1 MRLLRCFIALVL
13 LTGLSGNAPE
23 ETPSSEALQ
32 AATELVSILSADMT
46 KQLAAMLTNAFWPAV
61 EQRARGQNIDDATL
75 SDLRK
80 EFETVQLN
88 VLADAMKGAPQ
99 IYAQHFTASELKDLT
114 AFYRT
119 PTGVKTLVE
128 MPKVTGEFAA
138 SLMPRLQSIQQQM
151 GDAFDKTLR
160 AHGYIK

>member
-1 MRLLRCFIALVL
+1 MRLLRSFIALVL
-13 LTGLSGNAPE
+13 LFGLSGNAPD
-23 ETPSSEALQ
+23 ETPSPEALQ
-32 AATELVSILSADMT
+32 AASELLAILSGDMT
-46 KQLAAMLTNAFWPAV
+46 KQLAAMLTNAFWPAI

-80 EFETVQLN
+80 EFERIQVN

-99 IYAQHFTASELKDLT
+99 IYARHFTASELKDLT

-119 PTGVKTLVE
+119 PTGAKTLVE
-128 MPKVTGEFAA
+128 MPIVTGEFAA
-138 SLMPRLQSIQQQM
+138 SLMPRVQEIQQQM
-151 GDAFDKTLR
+151 SDVFDKTLR

>member
-1 MRLLRCFIALVL
+1 MRLLRSFIALVL
-13 LTGLSGNAPE
+13 LVGLSGNAAE
-23 ETPSSEALQ
+23 ETPSPEALQ
-32 AATELVSILSADMT
+32 AASELLSILSGDMT
-46 KQLAAMLTNAFWPAV
+46 EQLAAMLVNAFWPAI

-80 EFETVQLN
+80 EFERVQLG
-88 VLADAMKGAPQ
+88 VLAEAMKGAPA
-99 IYAQHFTASELKDLT
+99 IYARHFTASELHDLT

-119 PTGVKTLVE
+119 PTGAKTLVE

-138 SLMPRLQSIQQQM
+138 SLMPHLQDIQQQM
-151 GDAFDKTLR
+151 GDAFDRTLR

>member
-1 MRLLRCFIALVL
+1 MRLLRPLFALVL
-13 LTGLSGNAPE
+13 LAGLSGNAPE

-32 AATELVSILSADMT
+32 AASELLSILSGDMT
-46 KQLAAMLTNAFWPAV
+46 KQLAAMLTNGFWPAI
-61 EQRARGQNIDDATL
+61 EQRAHAQNIDDATL

-80 EFETVQLN
+80 EFERIMVN

-99 IYAQHFTASELKDLT
+99 IYAQHFTASELRELT

-119 PTGVKTLVE
+119 PTGTKTLVE

-138 SLMPRLQSIQQQM
+138 SLMPRVQSIQQQM

-160 AHGYIK
+160 AHGYLK

>member
-1 MRLLRCFIALVL
+1 MRLLRPLVALL
-13 LTGLSGNAPE
+13 LLIGLSGNAPE
-23 ETPSSEALQ
+23 ETPSPEALQ
-32 AATELVSILSADMT
+32 AASELLSILSADMT
-46 KQLAAMLTNAFWPAV
+46 KQLAAMLTNAFWPAI
-61 EQRARGQNIDDATL
+61 EQKARGQGIDDATL

-80 EFETVQLN
+80 EFDSIQLN
-88 VLADAMKGAPQ
+88 VLADAMKGAPA
-99 IYAQHFTASELKDLT
+99 IYARHFTASALKDLT

-128 MPKVTGEFAA
+128 MPMVTGEFAA
-138 SLMPRLQSIQQQM
+138 SLMPRLPSIQQQM